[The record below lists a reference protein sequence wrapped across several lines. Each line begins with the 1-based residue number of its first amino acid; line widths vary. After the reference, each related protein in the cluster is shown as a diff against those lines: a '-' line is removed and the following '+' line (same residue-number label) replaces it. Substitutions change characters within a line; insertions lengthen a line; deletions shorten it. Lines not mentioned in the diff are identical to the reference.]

1 MSNNYRL
8 LYSTIHKKSCKNT
21 AFLRHK
27 QKIYTAY
34 LGLSQMSGK
43 NLFIVEYS
51 DRLLG
56 LFPHK
61 TIDFSY

>member
-8 LYSTIHKKSCKNT
+8 LYRTIHKKLCKNT

-34 LGLSQMSGK
+34 LGSSQMSGK
-43 NLFIVEYS
+43 NLFIVEKLAS
-51 DRLLG
+51 SL
-56 LFPHK
+56 
-61 TIDFSY
+61 